1 VTPPRARLP
10 LPEPSAT
17 VVVLSG
23 RIARADI
30 PALCD
35 RVRVLLEGSDAELV
49 ICDVGA
55 LVDPDAVMVDA
66 LTRLQLI
73 ARRLGRRIR
82 LRDACGELQEL
93 LALMGLGDVL
103 PLGAS
108 SGLEPRGQAE
118 EREQPRGVQ
127 EEADPADPAG

>member
-10 LPEPSAT
+10 LPGPSAT

-30 PALCD
+30 PALCE

-66 LTRLQLI
+66 LTRLQLT
-73 ARRLGRRIR
+73 ARRLGRRVR
-82 LRDACGELQEL
+82 LRDACGELQGL

-108 SGLEPRGQAE
+108 SGAEPRGQAE

>member
-1 VTPPRARLP
+1 MTTARARLP

-17 VVVLSG
+17 VVVLNG

-30 PALCD
+30 SALCE

-66 LTRLQLI
+66 LTRLQLT

-103 PLGAS
+103 PLGAP
-108 SGLEPRGQAE
+108 SGHQPRRQAE
-118 EREQPRGVQ
+118 EREQPRAVQ
-127 EEADPADPAG
+127 EEADPGDPAG

>member
-17 VVVLSG
+17 VVVLNG

-30 PALCD
+30 PALCE

-66 LTRLQLI
+66 LARLQLT

-103 PLGAS
+103 PLGTS
-108 SGLEPRGQAE
+108 SGPEPRGQAE